1 MNKMNVAIIGE
12 CMVELQK
19 KDGQLQQT
27 FGGDTLNTAL
37 YLSRLTK
44 GHDVNVS
51 YVTALGHDEFSS
63 AMLELWQ
70 EEGIDTSNV
79 LRIKDKNPGIYYI
92 ETDETGER
100 YFHYW
105 RNEAAAKFLFE
116 QPESEALIET
126 LFGYDAVYLSGI
138 TLAILTPVGREKLIA
153 FATQFTERGGKIF
166 FDNNYRP
173 KLWKDNAEA
182 ITWYTQILS
191 LTDTAMLTFDDEQE
205 LYGDEHLEECIKRT
219 TEVGVREIIIKRG
232 AKECLVVEGEE
243 ANYVA
248 PKPVT
253 NVVDTTAAGDSFSA
267 GFLAKRLTGGNAQE
281 AAFSGHCM
289 AGQVIQ
295 HKGAIIPRSV
305 MPELTL

>member
-1 MNKMNVAIIGE
+1 MKMINVAIIGE

-19 KDGQLQQT
+19 KEGELKQS

-44 GHDVNVS
+44 GHDVNTS
-51 YVTALGHDEFSS
+51 YITALGEDSFSTE
-63 AMLELWQ
+63 MLQVWQ
-70 EEGIDTSNV
+70 EEGIDTSHV
-79 LRIKDKNPGIYYI
+79 MRIHGKNPGMYYI
-92 ETDETGER
+92 ETDDTGER

-105 RNEAAAKFLFE
+105 RNEAAAKFMFE
-116 QPESEALIET
+116 QPESKALIDA
-126 LFGYDAVYLSGI
+126 LFGFDAVYLSGI
-138 TLAILTPVGREKLIA
+138 TLAILTPVGRETLIN
-153 FATQFTERGGKIF
+153 FLSQYKERGGQVF

-173 KLWKDNAEA
+173 KLWVDQAEA
-182 ITWYTQILS
+182 IEWYSKMLS
-191 LTDTAMLTFDDEQE
+191 LTDTALLTFEDEQA

-219 TEVGVREIIIKRG
+219 SEAGVKEIIIKRG
-232 AKECLVVEGEE
+232 AQDCLVVEGEE

-248 PKPVT
+248 PKPVS

-281 AAFSGHCM
+281 SAFNGHCM

-295 HKGAIIPRSV
+295 HKGAIIPRDV
-305 MPELTL
+305 MPDLPL